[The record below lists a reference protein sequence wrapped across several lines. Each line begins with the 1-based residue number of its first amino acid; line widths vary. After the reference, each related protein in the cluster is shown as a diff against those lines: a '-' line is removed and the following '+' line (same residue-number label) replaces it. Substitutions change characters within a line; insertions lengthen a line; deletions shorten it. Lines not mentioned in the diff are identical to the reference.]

1 MQAPLPRSG
10 LSASGLSA
18 ADFDFP
24 LPEARIAQQPVRP
37 RDAARLLEVAP
48 GVLADY
54 VVRDLPLLLRAGD
67 VLVANDTAVIPAQ
80 LEARRGAARIG
91 VTLDRRLADRT
102 WHALL
107 RNARRVHAGDT
118 LRFEGT
124 EEIAEVVARDHEG
137 GAILRF
143 ASEGA
148 GFERFLHAA
157 GALALPPYI
166 VRPHGPT
173 PQDASDYRTVFARH
187 PGAVAAPTAGLHFTP
202 ELLAALDRHG
212 VLRTTVTL
220 HVGAGT
226 FLPMRNDDV
235 DAHTLHPERGIVS
248 AQAADAI
255 GRARAAGGR
264 VVAVG
269 TTSLRLLE
277 SACDADGVVRPHDA
291 ETRLFIRPGHRFR
304 TADLLLTNFHLPRS
318 TLFMLVCAFAG
329 TEAMKAAYRHAIA
342 QDYRFYSYGDACL
355 LHRAPPAP

>member
-10 LSASGLSA
+10 LSA
-18 ADFDFP
+18 ADFDFA
-24 LPEARIAQQPVRP
+24 LPEARIAQQPARP

-48 GVLADY
+48 GTLSDRI
-54 VVRDLPLLLRAGD
+54 VRDLPLLLRAGD

-80 LEARRGAARIG
+80 LEARRGDARIG
-91 VTLDRRLADRT
+91 VTLDRRLAERT

-107 RNARRVHAGDT
+107 RNARRVRTGDM
-118 LRFEGT
+118 LRFAGA
-124 EEIAEVVARDHEG
+124 EETAEVIARDPDG

-143 ASEGA
+143 SSHDA
-148 GFERFLHAA
+148 GFDRFLQAA

-173 PQDASDYRTVFARH
+173 PEDACDYRTVFARH

-202 ELLAALDRHG
+202 ELLAALDRRG

-226 FLPMRNDDV
+226 FLPMRDDDV
-235 DAHTLHPERGIVS
+235 EAHTLHPERGVVG

-264 VVAVG
+264 IVAVG

-277 SACDADGVVRPHDA
+277 SACDAGGAVRPHDA
-291 ETRLFIRPGHRFR
+291 DTRLFIRPGHRFR

-329 TEAMKAAYRHAIA
+329 TDPMKAAYRHAIA
-342 QDYRFYSYGDACL
+342 AGYRFYSYGDACL
-355 LHRAPPAP
+355 LHRAPAP

>member
-1 MQAPLPRSG
+1 MQPTFPG
-10 LSASGLSA
+10 PGLSA
-18 ADFDFP
+18 ADFDFA
-24 LPEARIAQQPVRP
+24 LPDASIAQQPARP

-48 GVLADY
+48 GGLSDRI
-54 VVRDLPLLLRAGD
+54 VRELPLLLRPGD
-67 VLVANDTAVIPAQ
+67 LLVANDTAVIPAQ

-91 VTLDRRLADRT
+91 VTLDRPLADRS

-107 RNARRVHAGDT
+107 RNARRVRAGDT
-118 LRFEGT
+118 LRFEGNET
-124 EEIAEVVARDHEG
+124 AEVISREHDG
-137 GAILRF
+137 GAVLRF
-143 ASEGA
+143 SSDAA
-148 GFERFLHAA
+148 GFDRFLHAA

-166 VRPHGPT
+166 VRPQGPT
-173 PQDASDYRTVFARH
+173 AEDARDYRTVFARH

-202 ELLAALDRHG
+202 ELLAALDAHG

-226 FLPMRNDDV
+226 FLPMRGDDV
-235 DAHTLHPERGIVS
+235 DAHTMHPERGVVA

-264 VVAVG
+264 IVAVG

-277 SACDADGVVRPHDA
+277 SACGADGMVRPLDA

-329 TEAMKAAYRHAIA
+329 TAPMRAAYRHAIA
-342 QDYRFYSYGDACL
+342 REYRFYSYGDACL